1 MIYLTF
7 TEEGVETV
15 SVMSGKSETSTA
27 PTRRERVRAA
37 TIEEIKAT
45 ALRLMH
51 EQGSADLR
59 FSDIAR
65 EMGMTAPALYR
76 YFSDRD
82 ELLSA
87 LIADAYN
94 DLADAV
100 EAARAGVPADDPT
113 GRWYAVSQA
122 FRSWANQ
129 EPQQFGLIFGAPVP
143 GFVTPQEG
151 PVAEACTRAIT
162 GLKAFF
168 VEAHEQGKLGPPL
181 IRDVDKTLV
190 GHFEEKKEGMHDPG
204 LPPETFQAL
213 LNCWASLYGFTSL
226 EAYGHLHFLS
236 DEARDA
242 LFASGMRLAAIYS
255 GLPAD

>member
-1 MIYLTF
+1 MIYTTSF
-7 TEEGVETV
+7 QEVWQPV
-15 SVMSGKSETSTA
+15 SVMSGKSETQAVPS
-27 PTRRERVRAA
+27 RRERVRAA

-82 ELLSA
+82 ALLSA
-87 LIADAYN
+87 LVADAYN

-100 EAARAGVPADDPT
+100 EVAREGVPADDPT

-129 EPQQFGLIFGAPVP
+129 QPQQFALIFGAPVP
-143 GFVTPQEG
+143 GFEMPQEG

-162 GLKAFF
+162 NLKAFF
-168 VEAHEQGKLGPPL
+168 VEAYEQGKLGPPL
-181 IRDVDKTLV
+181 IREVNPSLAAH
-190 GHFEEKKEGMHDPG
+190 GEAKEGMHAEDD

-213 LNCWASLYGFTSL
+213 LHCWASLYGFTSL

-242 LFASGMRLAAIYS
+242 LFASNMRLAAIYS
-255 GLPAD
+255 GLPVD

>member
-1 MIYLTF
+1 M
-7 TEEGVETV
+7 
-15 SVMSGKSETSTA
+15 TSTSQIRPA
-27 PTRRERVRAA
+27 PSRRERQRAA

-76 YFSDRD
+76 YYSDRD
-82 ELLSA
+82 ALLSA

-100 EAARAGVPADDPT
+100 EAARERVSSDDPT

-122 FRSWANQ
+122 FRTWANG
-129 EPQQFGLIFGAPVP
+129 EPQQFALIFGAPVP

-162 GLKAFF
+162 SLKAFF
-168 VEAHEQGKLGPPL
+168 IEAHHQGKLGPPL
-181 IRDVDKTLV
+181 IRDVDETV
-190 GHFEEKKEGMHDPG
+190 RSHFEQKMGPNGDDQD
-204 LPPETFQAL
+204 LPPETFQAVL
-213 LNCWASLYGFTSL
+213 HCWASLYGFTSL
-226 EAYGHLHFLS
+226 EAYGHLHFLNE
-236 DEARDA
+236 EARDA
-242 LFASGMRLAAIYS
+242 VFASNMRLAAIYS
-255 GLPAD
+255 GLPVD

>member
-1 MIYLTF
+1 VSK
-7 TEEGVETV
+7 VEAPP
-15 SVMSGKSETSTA
+15 M

-82 ELLSA
+82 ALLSS
-87 LIADAYN
+87 LVADAYN

-100 EAARAGVPADDPT
+100 EAAREGVPADDPT

-122 FRSWANQ
+122 FRGWANR
-129 EPQQFGLIFGAPVP
+129 EPQQFALIFGAPVP
-143 GFVTPQEG
+143 GFVMPQEG

-168 VEAHEQGKLGPPL
+168 VEAHQQGKLGPPL
-181 IRDVDKTLV
+181 IREVDDSLRR
-190 GHFEEKKEGMHDPG
+190 HFEQKMDAHGDDDPD
-204 LPPETFQAL
+204 LPPEAFQAVL
-213 LNCWASLYGFTSL
+213 HCWASLYGFTSL

-242 LFASGMRLAAIYS
+242 LFATNMRVAAIYS
-255 GLPAD
+255 GLPTD

>member
-1 MIYLTF
+1 
-7 TEEGVETV
+7 
-15 SVMSGKSETSTA
+15 MSLMSDKSESRT

-51 EQGSADLR
+51 EQGSTDLR

-76 YFSDRD
+76 YFTDRD

-87 LIADAYN
+87 LVADAYN

-100 EAARAGVPADDPT
+100 EAARERVPVDDPT

-122 FRSWANQ
+122 FRTWANS
-129 EPQQFGLIFGAPVP
+129 EPQQFALIFGAPVP
-143 GFVTPQEG
+143 GFVAPEEG

-168 VEAHEQGKLGPPL
+168 VEAREQGKLGPPL
-181 IRDVDKTLV
+181 IRDVDESLSA
-190 GHFEEKKEGMHDPG
+190 HFKEKKEGMHGDDD
-204 LPPETFQAL
+204 LPPENFQAL
-213 LNCWASLYGFTSL
+213 LHCWAHLYGFTSL
-226 EAYGHLHFLS
+226 EAYGRLHFLT

-242 LFASGMRLAAIYS
+242 LFASNMRLAATYA
-255 GLPAD
+255 GLPTD

>member
-1 MIYLTF
+1 
-7 TEEGVETV
+7 V
-15 SVMSGKSETSTA
+15 SVMSGKSDTHAA
-27 PTRRERVRAA
+27 PSRRERVRAA

-82 ELLSA
+82 ALLSA
-87 LIADAYN
+87 LVADAYN

-100 EAARAGVPADDPT
+100 ETAREGVPADDPT

-122 FRSWANQ
+122 FRSWANSQ
-129 EPQQFGLIFGAPVP
+129 PQQFALIFGAPVP
-143 GFVTPQEG
+143 GFVMPQEG

-162 GLKAFF
+162 NLKAFF

-181 IRDVDKTLV
+181 IRDVDESLRL
-190 GHFEEKKEGMHDPG
+190 HFGQKMEGLHGEDHD

-213 LNCWASLYGFTSL
+213 LSCWASLYGFTSL
-226 EAYGHLHFLS
+226 EAYGHLHFLD

-242 LFASGMRLAAIYS
+242 LFACNMRLAAIYS
-255 GLPAD
+255 GLPTD

>member
-1 MIYLTF
+1 M
-7 TEEGVETV
+7 
-15 SVMSGKSETSTA
+15 SVMSGKSDTQAA
-27 PTRRERVRAA
+27 PSRRERVRAA

-82 ELLSA
+82 ALLSA
-87 LIADAYN
+87 LVADAYN

-100 EAARAGVPADDPT
+100 ETAREGVPADDPT

-122 FRSWANQ
+122 FRSWANSQ
-129 EPQQFGLIFGAPVP
+129 PQQFALIFGAPVP
-143 GFVTPQEG
+143 GFVMPQEG

-162 GLKAFF
+162 NLKAFF

-181 IRDVDKTLV
+181 IQEVDERLRT
-190 GHFEEKKEGMHDPG
+190 HFEQKMGPHGDEDPD
-204 LPPETFQAL
+204 LPPDAFQAVL
-213 LNCWASLYGFTSL
+213 HCWASLYGFTSL
-226 EAYGHLHFLS
+226 EAYGHLHFL
-236 DEARDA
+236 DEDARDA
-242 LFASGMRLAAIYS
+242 LFASNMRLAAIYS
-255 GLPAD
+255 GLPVD

>member
-1 MIYLTF
+1 
-7 TEEGVETV
+7 V

-27 PTRRERVRAA
+27 PSRRERVRAA

-100 EAARAGVPADDPT
+100 EAAREGVSADDPT

-122 FRSWANQ
+122 FRTWANQ
-129 EPQQFGLIFGAPVP
+129 EPQQFALIYGAPVP

-181 IRDVDKTLV
+181 IRDVDESLQR
-190 GHFEEKKEGMHDPG
+190 HFAQKMEGLHGEEHD
-204 LPPETFQAL
+204 LPAETFQAL
-213 LNCWASLYGFTSL
+213 LNCWATLYGFTSL
-226 EAYGHLHFLS
+226 EAYGHLHFLNE
-236 DEARDA
+236 EARDA
-242 LFASGMRLAAIYS
+242 LFASCMRLAAIYS
-255 GLPAD
+255 GLPTD

>member
-1 MIYLTF
+1 
-7 TEEGVETV
+7 
-15 SVMSGKSETSTA
+15 MSKIEAAAT

-51 EQGSADLR
+51 QQGSADLR

-82 ELLSA
+82 ALLSD

-100 EAARAGVPADDPT
+100 EAARERVPADDPT

-122 FRSWANQ
+122 FRAWANA

-181 IRDVDKTLV
+181 LREVDESLR
-190 GHFEEKKEGMHDPG
+190 GHFAEKKEGLHGDDDD
-204 LPPETFQAL
+204 LPPDTFQAL
-213 LNCWASLYGFTSL
+213 LHCWAALYGFTSL
-226 EAYGHLHFLS
+226 EAYGHLDFLT
-236 DEARDA
+236 DKARDA
-242 LFASGMRLAAIYS
+242 LFASNMRLAAIYA
-255 GLPAD
+255 GLPTA